1 MRSPSCSNAPTS
13 SILSEQADRLV
24 SIERGYQLGIA
35 RSIARI
41 YADVLNEPVP
51 ADIARLVAR
60 LDPGQEASKPDPKD
74 RVSI

>member
-1 MRSPSCSNAPTS
+1 MRSPSSSNALTS
-13 SILSEQADRLV
+13 SSFREHADRLV

-60 LDPGQEASKPDPKD
+60 LDPGQEASKPEPKVRD
-74 RVSI
+74 

>member
-1 MRSPSCSNAPTS
+1 MRSLSSSNAVTS
-13 SILSEQADRLV
+13 SILDEYADRLLSV
-24 SIERGYQLGIA
+24 ERGYQLGIA

-60 LDPGQEASKPDPKD
+60 LDPGQEASKPAPKVRD
-74 RVSI
+74 